1 MADYIRFR
9 WASAKV
15 GASMALLALIA
26 GIAEKAG
33 AAPTARPADSVGS
46 VLKLA
51 GLGSTIK
58 QDFLKLESKLLSVNK
73 SLLKYEKSVAAH
85 VYDKASVNKAFL
97 KVKAANAEFLKS
109 SDASLKYLKITDA
122 TAKFLKIT
130 DATAKF
136 LPISSTAANASK
148 LGGLTP
154 DAFVQ
159 GRANVASGAISLA
172 AGDTNPKTILQSA
185 GGIIV
190 VAAERVVGGGTTL
203 VITNNSNGILPAVQ
217 VTDENDNGSQ
227 QPTNTVPQNLA
238 HGANTIALGAS
249 IGEIY
254 QVHIQIFPNAA
265 AGVNQVMTLTLSA
278 EPDPATPGNT
288 AIVAQ
293 LIVGSI

>member
-1 MADYIRFR
+1 MAEYIRFR
-9 WASAKV
+9 WASAKI

-58 QDFLKLESKLLSVNK
+58 HDFLKLEAKVLSVNK
-73 SLLKYEKSVAAH
+73 SLLKYEKSVAANI
-85 VYDKASVNKAFL
+85 YDKASVNKAFL
-97 KVKAANAEFLKS
+97 KVKAANTEF
-109 SDASLKYLKITDA
+109 LKITDA

-130 DATAKF
+130 DAAAKF
-136 LPISSTAANASK
+136 LPVSGTAANASK

-154 DAFVQ
+154 DAYVQ

-172 AGDTNPKTILQSA
+172 VGDTNPKTVLQSA

-190 VAAERVVGGGTTL
+190 VAAERQVGAGGTTL
-203 VITNNSNGILPAVQ
+203 VITNNSNGLLPAVQ
-217 VTDENDNGSQ
+217 VTNEVDTTGGTD
-227 QPTNTVPQNLA
+227 TNTTETKSVNLV
-238 HGANTIALGAS
+238 HGDTQIPLGAS
-249 IGEIY
+249 PTETY

-278 EPDPATPGNT
+278 EADPAALGST
-288 AIVAQ
+288 AIVGQ
-293 LIVGSI
+293 LIAGSI